1 MYTWGMSRNRQIA
14 AGLLAALTLGAMVP
28 GASAQVIKKEVKVD
42 APTPG
47 REDADR
53 PFMTNWLLMILIIA
67 LVIGVNCIPAKRG
80 HQD

>member
-1 MYTWGMSRNRQIA
+1 MTSHRTTSRFIA
-14 AGLLAALTLGAMVP
+14 ALIAAAAVGTLSPM
-28 GASAQVIKKEVKVD
+28 ASAQVVKKEVKVD

-53 PFMTNWLLMILIIA
+53 PFMMNWLLMIALIAAI
-67 LVIGVNCIPAKRG
+67 VGVNCIPSKRG

>member
-28 GASAQVIKKEVKVD
+28 VASAQVIKKEVKVD

>member
-1 MYTWGMSRNRQIA
+1 MSRTRLTT

-28 GASAQVIKKEVKVD
+28 VANAQVIKKEVKVD

>member
-1 MYTWGMSRNRQIA
+1 MTRHRQIA
-14 AGLLAALTLGAMVP
+14 AGLLACLSLGAIAPV
-28 GASAQVIKKEVKVD
+28 ASAQVIKKEVKVD

-53 PFMTNWLLMILIIA
+53 PFMTNWLLMIGIIA
-67 LVIGVNCIPAKRG
+67 LIIGVNCIPAKRG

>member
-1 MYTWGMSRNRQIA
+1 MYTWDMSRNRQIA

-28 GASAQVIKKEVKVD
+28 AASAQVIKKEVKVD

-53 PFMTNWLLMILIIA
+53 PFMTNWLFMILIIA

>member
-1 MYTWGMSRNRQIA
+1 MSRNRQIA
-14 AGLLAALTLGAMVP
+14 AGLLAALTLGVAAPV
-28 GASAQVIKKEVKVD
+28 ASAQVVKKEVKVD

-53 PFMTNWLLMILIIA
+53 PFMTNWLLMIGIIA
-67 LVIGVNCIPAKRG
+67 LIIGINCIPAKRG